1 MTGHRF
7 AEHAFQLVHRLG
19 LSKDRI
25 SQGVRFITAF
35 RRFLD
40 GKNYFGLSHCRFLW
54 GHYMSESKNAFEML
68 VSGHRLS
75 AVPQQAGVNGLRPL
89 GFPLGLYLISRG
101 ELLVG

>member
-1 MTGHRF
+1 
-7 AEHAFQLVHRLG
+7 
-19 LSKDRI
+19 
-25 SQGVRFITAF
+25 
-35 RRFLD
+35 
-40 GKNYFGLSHCRFLW
+40 
-54 GHYMSESKNAFEML
+54 MSESKNAFEML